1 MQRHNNQDSMYAGP
15 SLIAVA
21 DGVGGAAGGEVA
33 SSLTITAISALDTE
47 EISDPQAALNA
58 AADDADA
65 AIRDTV
71 ARDNAL
77 AGMSTTLTAILAT
90 DDGLTLGHIGDSRA
104 YRLRGNSLEQL
115 TRDHTLVQSL
125 IDEGQI
131 TEDEALTHPRRS
143 WILRALDGRG
153 NPEVDLTPLDT
164 EPDDRLLVCS
174 DGLSSYVDEADIA
187 TALGGDDPQAAADR
201 LIDLALRA
209 GGPDNITCVV
219 ADLADDDAAD
229 QAPILAGAVADSA
242 SRREGQDTSAV
253 PAGHGPT
260 DHAAPRRSIG
270 RRLFAVAAVVLV
282 LVVLA
287 VGGVAF
293 YIHSQWY
300 VAPSNGKVAVF
311 QGVQGSAAGIQLSHV
326 HALTNL
332 PVTALPQDD
341 RDRVT
346 NGIQASGGQ
355 SGASGVVANLRQA
368 ACALPT
374 PTPTPSP
381 TRTAAASPHPSASK
395 SAAKSHPASSPK
407 STPKPTPRPWCVT
420 TP

>member
-1 MQRHNNQDSMYAGP
+1 
-15 SLIAVA
+15 
-21 DGVGGAAGGEVA
+21 
-33 SSLTITAISALDTE
+33 
-47 EISDPQAALNA
+47 
-58 AADDADA
+58 
-65 AIRDTV
+65 
-71 ARDNAL
+71 
-77 AGMSTTLTAILAT
+77 
-90 DDGLTLGHIGDSRA
+90 
-104 YRLRGNSLEQL
+104 
-115 TRDHTLVQSL
+115 
-125 IDEGQI
+125 
-131 TEDEALTHPRRS
+131 
-143 WILRALDGRG
+143 
-153 NPEVDLTPLDT
+153 
-164 EPDDRLLVCS
+164 
-174 DGLSSYVDEADIA
+174 
-187 TALGGDDPQAAADR
+187 
-201 LIDLALRA
+201 
-209 GGPDNITCVV
+209 
-219 ADLADDDAAD
+219 
-229 QAPILAGAVADSA
+229 
-242 SRREGQDTSAV
+242 
-253 PAGHGPT
+253 
-260 DHAAPRRSIG
+260 
-270 RRLFAVAAVVLV
+270 LFAVAAVVLV

-287 VGGVAF
+287 VGGVAL